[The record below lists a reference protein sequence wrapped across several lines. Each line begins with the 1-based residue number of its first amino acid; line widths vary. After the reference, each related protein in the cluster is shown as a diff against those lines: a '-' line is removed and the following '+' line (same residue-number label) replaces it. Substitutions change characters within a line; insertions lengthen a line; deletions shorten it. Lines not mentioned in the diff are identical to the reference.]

1 MLKLYFSY
9 YCCLSVCLCMHVHIL
24 TCSSLHV
31 DLIGKHSELVVP
43 SASWCCISLAAAV
56 LSTPG
61 LQALSFVDAIDSIS
75 HLLALRVHGLHMWAT
90 ASGFLHVLRIA
101 LWFVGSCRKHY
112 LMSHLTDPNEVF
124 LNILL
129 ILSENRNS
137 SLWTPFL
144 FVWLVVFC
152 FMLSILFYFILTSR
166 AGLECCLLQRRGC
179 VWTSDV
185 WPLLLYRWDSI

>member
-1 MLKLYFSY
+1 MSFGSVRPKAPRGLRP
-9 YCCLSVCLCMHVHIL
+9 CCPPTKGETTMYECVIERWRNRTRELS
-24 TCSSLHV
+24 
-31 DLIGKHSELVVP
+31 
-43 SASWCCISLAAAV
+43 
-56 LSTPG
+56 STMMRDR
-61 LQALSFVDAIDSIS
+61 LEMNMI
-75 HLLALRVHGLHMWAT
+75 
-90 ASGFLHVLRIA
+90 
-101 LWFVGSCRKHY
+101 
-112 LMSHLTDPNEVF
+112 DPNEVF

-179 VWTSDV
+179 V
-185 WPLLLYRWDSI
+185 